1 MDCSPPD
8 SSVQISQA
16 RILEWVTISFSR
28 GCPDSGIESTYP
40 ALIDRFLTTEPPGKL
55 ETWSSAGLKCVYNI
69 LAVNSFAGQLS
80 VLSPGYCG
88 CLAASSLTL
97 PHISRIKTQFSDWE
111 L

>member
-28 GCPDSGIESTYP
+28 GSPDSGNESASP
-40 ALIDRFLTTEPPGKL
+40 ALIDRFLTIEPPGKL
-55 ETWSSAGLKCVYNI
+55 ETWSSAGLKCVYHI

-80 VLSPGYCG
+80 VLSPVLGIVG
-88 CLAASSLTL
+88 V
-97 PHISRIKTQFSDWE
+97 
-111 L
+111 